1 MGDHDLDVG
10 IGRIPVNNNVD
21 SKLVIDK
28 LIRYS
33 SNNDFGRW
41 KNDIYLIA
49 DDGDYNIHQINAEK
63 HFDLVD
69 SNNPQFN
76 IKKIFIDYYKQEL
89 VGGVKKSIDGNIK
102 LNEAIELS
110 LIHI

>member
-1 MGDHDLDVG
+1 MEIKLLYQSRNSTNNIYSYSSDDFFGFLDDDEGEWTENLLGDHDLDVG

-49 DDGDYNIHQINAEK
+49 DDGDYNIHQINAR
-63 HFDLVD
+63 VD
-69 SNNPQFN
+69 
-76 IKKIFIDYYKQEL
+76 
-89 VGGVKKSIDGNIK
+89 
-102 LNEAIELS
+102 
-110 LIHI
+110 HILY